1 MLSSQ
6 SLESLPCLHNKVRHQ
21 ILASSLLRYIQNLA
35 PSCDLWCHHL
45 YPCHCLLTWTTAA
58 GSWLGSWLI
67 LLPFVG
73 PLVFFSLFRIL
84 ESHSH
89 FINGKMKVLSINCV
103 IWLFSASLIPFPTFS
118 PHLLCFST
126 LASLPFLE
134 PFIRQLLQAFCIS
147 LCWERFSHRYVR
159 FLCPHSFQIYVQILP
174 HRRDSFDLST
184 YPSLQYILYA
194 FSWSTSWLE
203 WKLQRQELPC
213 YCSRSYMQCPE
224 QWLVHSRC
232 SVKYLLSKWV
242 ILAVN
247 CSWPLISDFSHTKVH
262 PVI

>member
-58 GSWLGSWLI
+58 GSWLASWLI
-67 LLPFVG
+67 LLPLVG

-134 PFIRQLLQAFCIS
+134 PVIRNYCRPFAFPFAGNVSHIDMSGFCALIPFRFMFKFSLTGETTLTLALIPPCSIYYMLFHGLLPDWSGSSTKTGAALLLLTFICAVPWI
-147 LCWERFSHRYVR
+147 V
-159 FLCPHSFQIYVQILP
+159 
-174 HRRDSFDLST
+174 
-184 YPSLQYILYA
+184 
-194 FSWSTSWLE
+194 
-203 WKLQRQELPC
+203 PC
-213 YCSRSYMQCPE
+213 
-224 QWLVHSRC
+224 
-232 SVKYLLSKWV
+232 
-242 ILAVN
+242 
-247 CSWPLISDFSHTKVH
+247 T
-262 PVI
+262 